1 MAETNAAHFRE
12 FFQINPTR
20 GANLLRLV
28 SADGTNRLTRACV
41 LALTD
46 EQFNSLICRLVE
58 RKARERAA
66 YDRRDERTVS
76 DSEALAELGIPVQE
90 ITLEKAADGPPMLM
104 DGVV

>member
-1 MAETNAAHFRE
+1 MIELAMASWRMSPGE
-12 FFQINPTR
+12 
-20 GANLLRLV
+20 
-28 SADGTNRLTRACV
+28 V

-90 ITLEKAADGPPMLM
+90 WRSPNKREGAQQDG
-104 DGVV
+104 D